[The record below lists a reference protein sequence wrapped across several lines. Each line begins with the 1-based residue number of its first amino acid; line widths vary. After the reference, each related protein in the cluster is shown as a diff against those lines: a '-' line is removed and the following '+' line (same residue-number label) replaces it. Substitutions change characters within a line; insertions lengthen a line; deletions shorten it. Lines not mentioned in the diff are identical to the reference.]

1 METPPLIE
9 IEAQAIKCAEYE
21 MKIDEEN
28 YIIKIILFSTSI
40 TFSAHKQNSF
50 SSFFYKINYKIEE
63 LKKLS
68 KSFTLFDTVN
78 EIYNCIKTIIDE
90 GKGRIFYEKE
100 NLVFSIP
107 LFLPTGKQELI
118 NFYLNK
124 INLEKDEIIQNL
136 CKRIDELEKTI
147 KENDKIKN
155 EQIDSILKRLNIL
168 EEKERKREE
177 EKEKE
182 RKREEEKEKERKR
195 EEEKEKKKEHL
206 MLKDIKE
213 SSICKNDEIPFFIE
227 ELKKHEKFMN
237 KKIGFQLI
245 FKSSKDGDRISN
257 IHNKCDNIRSVL
269 LLIKTKKGI
278 WFGGYTERGF
288 TKSGKEENDNKA
300 FVFSL
305 DKKTIYN
312 NKNNPAL
319 YDYDSQIGFKNT
331 IYLKDNFF
339 SNNNSMVI
347 GGYKQYLCKEYE
359 LNNGE
364 QKYLVSE
371 IEIFH
376 IVDN

>member
-182 RKREEEKEKERKR
+182 
-195 EEEKEKKKEHL
+195 KEHL

-257 IHNKCDNIRSVL
+257 IHDKCDNIQSVL

-278 WFGGYTERGF
+278 RFGGYTERGF

-312 NKNNPAL
+312 NKDNPAF
-319 YDYDSQIGFKNT
+319 YDYDYQIGFKNT
-331 IYLKDNFF
+331 IYLYDNFF
-339 SNNNSMVI
+339 SNSSNAVI
-347 GGYKQYLCKEYE
+347 GGGCTQYLCEKYE
-359 LNNGE
+359 LNNGG
-364 QKYLVSE
+364 KNYLVSE